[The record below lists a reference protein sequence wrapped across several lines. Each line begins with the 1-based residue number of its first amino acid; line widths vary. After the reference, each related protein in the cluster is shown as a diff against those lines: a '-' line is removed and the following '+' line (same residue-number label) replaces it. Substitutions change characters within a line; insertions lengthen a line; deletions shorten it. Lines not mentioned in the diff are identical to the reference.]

1 MVCGRCYYVLLLTLW
16 TFIMNY
22 YGLYGLLLWTIWTII
37 MDYYELYGLLI
48 CSWIWFEINVVYI
61 CVSVHVVLWSYIHVI
76 FV

>member
-1 MVCGRCYYVLLLTLW
+1 MVEFMVDVIMDYYGLCELLLW
-16 TFIMNY
+16 IVMYYMDYY
-22 YGLYGLLLWTIWTII
+22 YGLYG
-37 MDYYELYGLLI
+37 LYGLLI

>member
-1 MVCGRCYYVLLLTLW
+1 MDYC
-16 TFIMNY
+16 
-22 YGLYGLLLWTIWTII
+22 GLYGLLLWTVWTITII
-37 MDYYELYGLLI
+37 MDFMDCYELYGLLI

>member
-1 MVCGRCYYVLLLTLW
+1 MVDFLVDV
-16 TFIMNY
+16 IMDY
-22 YGLYGLLLWTIWTII
+22 YGLCKLLLWTVMYC
-37 MDYYELYGLLI
+37 MDYYYRLYGLYGLLI